1 MKTLVSTSLLNWLK
15 ICGFWTFLGFR
26 WNIFVC
32 CRKRLKKQ
40 SWISI
45 WKVNSSVGIEMYN
58 IHKRLTWR
66 TNLLRTLSF
75 HICRLRHSRL
85 WSPFK
90 FSAIILYIL
99 LMVLLILH
107 ILKKV
112 PISSDE
118 KLVDNNALGMYYVLY
133 IYMY

>member
-1 MKTLVSTSLLNWLK
+1 MNENFSWECQIASVWLRGALG
-15 ICGFWTFLGFR
+15 CGVQIHSRL
-26 WNIFVC
+26 
-32 CRKRLKKQ
+32 KRLKKQ

-75 HICRLRHSRL
+75 DICRLRHSRL